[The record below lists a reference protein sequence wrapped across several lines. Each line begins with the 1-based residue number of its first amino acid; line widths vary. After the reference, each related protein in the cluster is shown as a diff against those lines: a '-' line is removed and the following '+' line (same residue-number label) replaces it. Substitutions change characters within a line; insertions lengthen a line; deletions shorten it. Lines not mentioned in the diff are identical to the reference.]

1 MLLTLQV
8 LVDNSCQILFSSPHT
23 EILHGKASEGFK
35 LEAYD
40 KKDDQEKFTQEEIK
54 SDKVFK
60 RLEQL
65 NIYTTTYN
73 HPPLFTVEDS
83 KKLRGDLPG
92 THCKN
97 LFLRAKKNEM
107 WLIVCREDL
116 KIDLK
121 GLGQKLGGSRLSFGS
136 PERLLNFLGV
146 MPGSVSPFAL
156 INDKEHVVKV
166 VLDKDMM
173 EGSLLN
179 FHPLTNEKTTAIKP
193 DDLAKYISSCGHNF
207 EILDLN

>member
-1 MLLTLQV
+1 M
-8 LVDNSCQILFSSPHT
+8 
-23 EILHGKASEGFK
+23 EGN
-35 LEAYD
+35 D
-40 KKDDQEKFTQEEIK
+40 EKNEQGETTSQEIK
-54 SDKVFK
+54 PNIVFD

-65 NIYTTTYN
+65 NIKTTTHE

-92 THCKN
+92 LHCKN

-121 GLGQKLGGSRLSFGS
+121 ELGQKLGGSRLSFGS
-136 PERLLNFLGV
+136 SDRLLNFLGV

-156 INDKEHVVKV
+156 INDDKKAVKV
-166 VLDKDMM
+166 VLEKEMM
-173 EGSLLN
+173 ECPLLN
-179 FHPLTNEKTTAIKP
+179 FHPLTNEKTTSIKP
-193 DDLAKYISSCGHNF
+193 SDLLKYITSCGHKF

>member
-1 MLLTLQV
+1 V
-8 LVDNSCQILFSSPHT
+8 EGDNETNGQGKTASQ
-23 EILHGKASEGFK
+23 EINPN
-35 LEAYD
+35 
-40 KKDDQEKFTQEEIK
+40 I
-54 SDKVFK
+54 VFD

-65 NIYTTTYN
+65 NVNTTTHE

-92 THCKN
+92 LHCKN
-97 LFLRAKKNEM
+97 LFLRAKKTEM
-107 WLIVCREDL
+107 WLVVCREDL

-121 GLGQKLGGSRLSFGS
+121 ELGQKLGGSRLSFGS
-136 PERLLNFLGV
+136 TDRLLNVLGV

-156 INDKEHVVKV
+156 INDGNKVVNV

-179 FHPLTNEKTTAIKP
+179 FHPLTNEKTTSIKP
-193 DDLAKYISSCGHNF
+193 SDLLKYITSCGHKF